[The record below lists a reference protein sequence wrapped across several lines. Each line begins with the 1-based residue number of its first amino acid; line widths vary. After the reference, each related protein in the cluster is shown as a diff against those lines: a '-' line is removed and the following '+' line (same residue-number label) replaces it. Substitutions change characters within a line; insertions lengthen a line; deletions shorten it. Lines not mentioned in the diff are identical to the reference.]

1 MVALIGVC
9 LTPPP
14 ECVVELPCFRFN
26 FINSSTKPNFLRR
39 INAPA
44 NYNRLNTC
52 LKRRRS
58 SIACSV
64 STQTAGFEDSSSGI
78 RSVGGASSF
87 TGGGGGG
94 KTAVCYESVEDDFSH
109 VTKFNMSD
117 FSITDRV
124 SIGLTSRVLCFLPSS
139 ILYFHTQLHVL
150 LIC

>member
-14 ECVVELPCFRFN
+14 ECGVELPCFRFN
-26 FINSSTKPNFLRR
+26 LINSSTKPNFLRR

-44 NYNRLNTC
+44 NYNRLNT
-52 LKRRRS
+52 RRRS

-78 RSVGGASSF
+78 CSVGDASAF
-87 TGGGGGG
+87 TAGGGGGGG
-94 KTAVCYESVEDDFSH
+94 KTAVCYESVEDDLSH

-124 SIGLTSRVLCFLPSS
+124 SIGLTSRVLLSLFIDFVLPHATTRNCMCF
-139 ILYFHTQLHVL
+139 
-150 LIC
+150 